1 MNTYCRAIFPFS
13 WDVVIFPAITTY
25 LPHYCSK
32 SRTLFQHKC
41 SNLVDRTRATSG
53 LHFVHYCF
61 VYFIA
66 CWRFDVKIFYRFL
79 KLFNPWW
86 YKLWRVSA
94 HDMTSFHKMFPTII
108 FTKRRQNCFVCFEIL
123 FAIFPDILF
132 NAVNM
137 VVSNYLLLLF
147 SI

>member
-1 MNTYCRAIFPFS
+1 MNTYCRVIFPFS
-13 WDVVIFPAITTY
+13 RDVVIFPAITTY
-25 LPHYCSK
+25 LPDCCSK
-32 SRTLFQHKC
+32 SWTLFQHKC

-66 CWRFDVKIFYRFL
+66 CWRFDAKIFYMFL

-86 YKLWRVSA
+86 YVKNFGEFWL
-94 HDMTSFHKMFPTII
+94 MTSFHKMFPTIF
-108 FTKRRQNCFVCFEIL
+108 FTKRGQNCFVCFEIL

-132 NAVNM
+132 NAFNM
-137 VVSNYLLLLF
+137 VVSIWLLLLF
-147 SI
+147 SV